1 MLTDKIYYP
10 FDTESYRELKKE
22 MLFLFEKYGPDRKV
36 LPKLYKIYKKC
47 LETHFDFAMFLTV
60 C

>member
-1 MLTDKIYYP
+1 
-10 FDTESYRELKKE
+10 